1 MITKKN
7 LVILG
12 CEWVTKPGIQVA
24 DATKDAEF
32 FFSMRWKNKSP
43 NKV

>member
-12 CEWVTKPGIQVA
+12 NEQVTKPGIQVA
-24 DATKDAEF
+24 GATEDADF
-32 FFSMRWKNKSP
+32 
-43 NKV
+43 